1 MTEKSPVPAPS
12 MSDRDGKIWMDGKM
26 VEWRDAKIHVLT
38 HTLHYGCGAFEGV
51 RAYHLADGSTG
62 IFRLEEHTERLFNSA
77 KILRMKIPFTQ
88 EQVMQATL
96 DVVRANKLPSC
107 YIRPLTWIGDQKLGV
122 SPKGNTIHLM
132 VAAWPWG
139 AYLGDDGLKRGIRVK
154 TSSFTRHHVNI
165 TMIHAKAV
173 SNYTNSILA
182 NMEATDEGY
191 DEALLLDPQ
200 GFVSE
205 GAGENVFVVR
215 KGVVY
220 TPDSSAGALN
230 GITRNTVFSICQ
242 DLGLKL
248 VEKPITRDEIYIADE
263 AFFSG
268 TAAEVTPIRELD
280 RIEIGNRGDGG
291 ARGPVTEKIQ
301 SAFFDIVNGR
311 NPKYASWL
319 AKV

>member
-1 MTEKSPVPAPS
+1 MSPTAPS
-12 MSDRDGKIWMDGKM
+12 MADRDGKIWMDGQM
-26 VEWRDAKIHVLT
+26 VEWRDAKIHVLS

-51 RAYHLADGSTG
+51 RAYKMDGGGTA

-77 KILRMKIPFTQ
+77 KILRMKIPFTPQ
-88 EQVMQATL
+88 QVMDAQLA
-96 DVVRANKLPSC
+96 VVRANKLESG
-107 YIRPLTWIGDQKLGV
+107 YIRPLTWIGSEKMGV

-132 VAAWPWG
+132 VAAWTWG
-139 AYLGDDGLKRGIRVK
+139 AYLGEDGMRRGIRVK

-200 GFVSE
+200 GFASE
-205 GAGENVFVVR
+205 GAGENLFIVR

-230 GITRNTVFSICQ
+230 GITRNTIFSICK
-242 DLGLKL
+242 DLG
-248 VEKPITRDEIYIADE
+248 VEIKEKAITRDEIYISDE

-280 RIEIGNRGDGG
+280 RIEIGSGS
-291 ARGPVTEKIQ
+291 RGPVTEKIQ
-301 SAFFDIVNGR
+301 AAFFDIVTGR
-311 NPKYASWL
+311 NPKYAEWL
-319 AKV
+319 TRI